1 MSGRRMIP
9 VRIVAAAAV
18 LALLPLTAACGKK
31 EESKSIN
38 IPGLGK
44 IETKGDGKEATF
56 SIKTKEGEVKFESSK
71 TVTEADLGVPIYPGA
86 KSQDGGSLMIA
97 GGGKEKGGSWT
108 AANFTTA
115 DPYESVRDFYKGKAG
130 ADAQIMETSAEG
142 AKTAMF
148 HLKAKDEKDKT
159 AATVIVSRSKDK
171 PETEI
176 HIQRVSEKN

>member
-1 MSGRRMIP
+1 MPGRRTIP
-9 VRIVAAAAV
+9 VRMVAAAAV

-31 EESKSIN
+31 EESKSIS

-44 IETKGDGKEATF
+44 IETKGEGKDATF

-86 KSQDGGSLMIA
+86 KSQEGGSLMIA
-97 GGGKEKGGSWT
+97 GGGKEKTGSWT
-108 AANFTTA
+108 AANFTTS

-130 ADAQIMETSAEG
+130 ADAQVMETSAEG
-142 AKTAMF
+142 AKTSMF
-148 HLKAKDEKDKT
+148 HLKGKDEKDKT

-176 HIQRVSEKN
+176 HIQRVTEKN